1 MVMVMVMIVMMYYLS
16 SIPAGGIFDDVDG
29 DGDDVICPSGG
40 ITAFPRLGVA
50 AKPELG
56 AAIFWHNIKV
66 TSNIRKNK

>member
-1 MVMVMVMIVMMYYLS
+1 MVMVMVMIMMMYYPS
-16 SIPAGGIFDDVDG
+16 NVPA
-29 DGDDVICPSGG
+29 GG
-40 ITAFPRLGVA
+40 ITAFPRLGIA

>member
-1 MVMVMVMIVMMYYLS
+1 MLMVMIVMMCDPS
-16 SIPAGGIFDDVDG
+16 NVPA
-29 DGDDVICPSGG
+29 GG

>member
-1 MVMVMVMIVMMYYLS
+1 MMLMVMVMMY
-16 SIPAGGIFDDVDG
+16 I
-29 DGDDVICPSGG
+29 ICPSGG